1 MFFVPPDYNPI
12 IGIHGYKII
21 SLSKISHIE
30 FTVEYTGK
38 IKCPFC
44 SFERLRIKD
53 SFWRRIKHCSIGN
66 QRCVLLIK
74 AHKYYCRQC
83 GRYFNSRFPGI
94 NFRFQS
100 TVGFREEVAQKHHWG
115 FSRRQSAKTLGVSA
129 STVERCYKSYLN
141 RKRSHSE
148 KGSCPR
154 VLGIDEK
161 LFTKKKGYMTTLADL
176 KRHKVFDLTLG
187 RSEMSLNGFLNKLPD
202 KQNCKVIVMDLS
214 ETYRSIARKHFA
226 RALIVADRFHVVKL
240 LNHHFLK
247 TWGDLDA
254 TGRKNR
260 GLLSLMRRHEEN
272 LKPEQKIKLR
282 DYLRRN
288 PALEIIYD
296 FKQKLMR
303 LILAR
308 VYSKSQA
315 RALIP
320 QFLESVELL
329 RESSF
334 KWMKTLGDT
343 LWSWKE
349 EIVRM
354 WRFSKTN
361 SITEG
366 LHNRIE
372 EIIRRAYGFRN
383 FENFRLRVLHYC
395 S

>member
-1 MFFVPPDYNPI
+1 MPPEYSPI
-12 IGIHGYKII
+12 IGVHGYKII
-21 SLSKISHIE
+21 SQSKPGPIE
-30 FTVEYTGK
+30 LTIEYTGK
-38 IKCPFC
+38 VQCPFC
-44 SFERLRIKD
+44 SFERLRTKD
-53 SFWRRIKHCSIGN
+53 SFWRRIKHYSIGN

-83 GRYFNSRFPGI
+83 SRYFNSRFPGI
-94 NFRFQS
+94 SFRFQC
-100 TVGFREEVAQKHHWG
+100 TEPFREEVAQKHHWG
-115 FSRRQSAKTLGVSA
+115 FSRSQSAKTLGVSA
-129 STVERCYKSYLN
+129 STVERCYKNYLS

-161 LFTKKKGYMTTLADL
+161 HFTKKKGYMTTLADL

-187 RSEMSLNGFLNKLPD
+187 RSEMSLNSFLKKLPD

-214 ETYRSIARKHFA
+214 ETYRGIARKHFT

-247 TWGDLDA
+247 TWGELDII
-254 TGRKNR
+254 GRKNR

-282 DYLRRN
+282 AYLRNN
-288 PALEIIYD
+288 PALEVIYD
-296 FKQKLMR
+296 FKQNLMR

-308 VYSKSQA
+308 VYSKSEA
-315 RALIP
+315 RVLIP
-320 QFLESVELL
+320 KFLDSIEML
-329 RESSF
+329 RGSHF

-343 LWSWKE
+343 LWSWKD

-366 LHNRIE
+366 LHNRME